1 MSINRVLT
9 GYEMAEID
17 KISVKRGIKTLD
29 LMEKAGQKVANIAKK
44 ELEDL
49 GKKNVLVICGKGN
62 NGGDGFVTSSILYK
76 SGFNVLNYYI
86 DDPLKLKEP
95 SKTSFDKAKLTGL
108 TLKKV
113 EEDLI
118 QFKEDLQNCDFVIDA
133 IFGTGLK
140 RPVKGIY
147 LEIINLINNANKYV
161 LSIDI
166 PSGVNGDSGEV
177 LNTAVKANIT
187 VTLQTYKFG
196 LLNYPGASYVGDIK
210 CVDIGIPQDLI
221 EKCCKIYFV
230 DDEWV
235 LKRLP
240 KRKAYAHK
248 GDAGK
253 LFVIAGSPGFTGAAY
268 MCSMSALMGGAGV
281 VTLVI
286 PEGLNAVM
294 ETKLTEVMTLPLPQT
309 KDGTL
314 AISALPK
321 ILNEVKKFDCLAIGP
336 GISLNEETSDLVIS
350 LVKNLKI
357 PLVIDADAITILS
370 KNLEVLRDSKSPIV
384 ITPHPGELSRLLHID
399 KVRLKDRLEL
409 NREISKKIKKISVL
423 KGARTLISNP
433 EGETFVNLTGSP
445 AMATAGSGDV
455 LVGLIGSLIVQ
466 GVDPYDAAIMGTY
479 LHGLAGDMAVK
490 EVGQRSLIATDIMN
504 KIPDTFL
511 RIEGAF
517 PFTE

>member
-1 MSINRVLT
+1 MGINSVLT
-9 GYEMAEID
+9 GYEMAEVD
-17 KISVKRGIKTLD
+17 GLAVKRGIKALD
-29 LMEKAGQKVANIAKK
+29 LMEKAGQKVADVAKK

-62 NGGDGFVTSSILYK
+62 NGGDGFVTSYILHK
-76 SGFNVLNYYI
+76 SGFHVLNYYI
-86 DDPLKLKEP
+86 GDPEKSKGP
-95 SKTSFDKAKLTGL
+95 SKINFDRAKLEGI
-108 TLKKV
+108 TLKKIKK
-113 EEDLI
+113 DLT
-118 QFKEDLQNCDFVIDA
+118 QFKEDLGNCDFIIDA

-147 LEIINLINNANKYV
+147 LDIINLINDANKYV
-161 LSIDI
+161 LSVDI
-166 PSGVNGDSGEV
+166 PSGVNGNSGEV

-187 VTLQTYKFG
+187 VTMQAYKFG
-196 LLNYPGASYVGDIK
+196 LLNYPGASYVGDIR
-210 CVDIGIPQDLI
+210 CVDVGIPQDLI
-221 EKCCKIYFV
+221 DKYCKIFFI

-235 LKRLP
+235 LNRLP
-240 KRKAYAHK
+240 KRKVYAHK

-268 MCSMSALMGGAGV
+268 MSSMSALLGGAGV
-281 VTLVI
+281 VTLAI
-286 PEGLNAVM
+286 PEGLNSVM

-321 ILNEVKKFDCLAIGP
+321 ILDEVKKFDCLAIGP
-336 GISLNEETSDLVIS
+336 GISLNEETSKLIIS
-350 LVKNLKI
+350 LVKNLRI

-370 KNLEVLRDSKSPIV
+370 KNLEVLRDLKVPIV
-384 ITPHPGELSRLLHID
+384 ITPHPGELSRLLHIN
-399 KVRLKDRLEL
+399 KVKLKDRLKL

-433 EGETFVNLTGSP
+433 EGETFVNLTGGP
-445 AMATAGSGDV
+445 AMATAGSGDI

-466 GVDPYDAAIMGTY
+466 GVDPYDAAIMGIY
-479 LHGLAGDMAVK
+479 LHGLAGDMAAE

-511 RIEGAF
+511 RIEGPF
-517 PFTE
+517 PFVE

>member
-1 MSINRVLT
+1 MSINKVLT
-9 GYEMAEID
+9 GYEMVEID
-17 KISVKRGIKTLD
+17 KIAVKRGIKALD
-29 LMEKAGQKVANIAKK
+29 LMEKAGQKVTNIAKK
-44 ELEDL
+44 ELEDF
-49 GKKNVLVICGKGN
+49 GKKNVLAVCGKGN
-62 NGGDGFVTSSILYK
+62 NGGDGFVASSILHSK
-76 SGFNVLNYYI
+76 GFNVITYYI
-86 DDPLKLKEP
+86 GEPEELREP
-95 SKTSFDKAKLTGL
+95 SKTSFKKVKLSGL
-108 TLKKV
+108 TLKKI
-113 EEDLI
+113 EKDLI
-118 QFKEDLQNCDFVIDA
+118 SFKKDLKNCDFVIDA

-147 LEIINLINNANKYV
+147 LDIINLINNANKYV

-166 PSGVNGDSGEV
+166 PSGVNGNSGEV
-177 LNTAVKANIT
+177 LNAAVKANIT

-210 CVDIGIPQDLI
+210 CVDIGIPQDLVD
-221 EKCCKIYFV
+221 KYCKIFFI

-253 LFVIAGSPGFTGAAY
+253 LFVIAGSPSFTGAAY
-268 MCSMSALMGGAGV
+268 MCSMSALIGGAGV
-281 VTLVI
+281 VTIAI
-286 PEGLNAVM
+286 PEGLNTVM

-321 ILNEVKKFDCLAIGP
+321 ILDEVKKFDCLAIGP

-357 PLVIDADAITILS
+357 PLVIDADALTILS
-370 KNLEVLRDSKSPIV
+370 KNLEVLRNLKVPIV
-384 ITPHPGELSRLLHID
+384 ITPHPGELSRLLHIN
-399 KVRLKDRLEL
+399 KVELKDRLEL
-409 NREISKKIKKISVL
+409 NREISKKIGKISVL
-423 KGARTLISNP
+423 KGARTLVSNP
-433 EGETFVNLTGSP
+433 EGETFINLTGSP
-445 AMATAGSGDV
+445 AMATAGSGDI
-455 LVGLIGSLIVQ
+455 LVGLIASLIVQ
-466 GVDPYDAAIMGTY
+466 GVDHYDAAIMGTY
-479 LHGLAGDMAVK
+479 LHGLAGDMAA
-490 EVGQRSLIATDIMN
+490 EEIGQRSLIATDIMN